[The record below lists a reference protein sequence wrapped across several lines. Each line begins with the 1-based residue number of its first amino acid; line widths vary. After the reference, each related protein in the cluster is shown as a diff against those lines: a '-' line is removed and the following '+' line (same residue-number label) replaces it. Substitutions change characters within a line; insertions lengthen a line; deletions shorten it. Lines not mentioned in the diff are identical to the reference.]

1 MTSGLDPVAQVR
13 DAVRCR
19 DELGGVELQRLAA
32 RGPAPTWCS
41 GVDGMHPLGVERE
54 ETPERDG
61 RRAGRARHQALPKT
75 PDPRIDPKSPHSA
88 AAARAHPRTRGSALW
103 R

>member
-1 MTSGLDPVAQVR
+1 
-13 DAVRCR
+13 
-19 DELGGVELQRLAA
+19 
-32 RGPAPTWCS
+32 
-41 GVDGMHPLGVERE
+41 MHPLGVERE

-88 AAARAHPRTRGSALW
+88 AARIQERADLPCGGEFAGAAFPC
-103 R
+103 